1 MNKLLENIVSLSY
14 GNVSHTLYYLNIF
27 ILILYTMVYQPE
39 LFSWFMNIY
48 YVNLSD
54 VHIFSVHKIRNLKGV
69 LYYENF

>member
-39 LFSWFMNIY
+39 LFS
-48 YVNLSD
+48 
-54 VHIFSVHKIRNLKGV
+54 
-69 LYYENF
+69 